1 MLAKIEGGVLI
12 FLINIVCSWFCR
24 RASSDLEATKSSHS
38 QSKRAPTL
46 RAKELPLSEQKR
58 SHSRSKRA
66 LISLSGSKHDCSVSE
81 SLPVVD
87 VLAEALTHP
96 LELSDVVRDLLDG
109 LHLLLQVLGLD
120 EVTQLSI
127 LVAPS
132 NLVQVQQT
140 LVDRLLQLQCHL
152 HGLQAVTPLI
162 IAGLLDVLQYNAA
175 SSLVLV
181 RHQLLCVLT
190 LLVRGSLEELG
201 KPRQS
206 YVITVKVQ
214 AH

>member
-24 RASSDLEATKSSHS
+24 RASSDLETTKSSHS
-38 QSKRAPTL
+38 QSKRGPTL
-46 RAKELPLSEQKR
+46 GARE
-58 SHSRSKRA
+58 A

-81 SLPVVD
+81 SLLVVD
-87 VLAEALTHP
+87 VLAEALTHA

-140 LVDRLLQLQCHL
+140 LVDRLS
-152 HGLQAVTPLI
+152 
-162 IAGLLDVLQYNAA
+162 AA
-175 SSLVLV
+175 FLAPRWRIKAPRFACRSSP
-181 RHQLLCVLT
+181 H
-190 LLVRGSLEELG
+190 
-201 KPRQS
+201 
-206 YVITVKVQ
+206 
-214 AH
+214 A

>member
-24 RASSDLEATKSSHS
+24 RASSDLETTKCSHS
-38 QSKRAPTL
+38 QSKRAPTF
-46 RAKELPLSEQKR
+46 RAEEVPLSEQD
-58 SHSRSKRA
+58 S
-66 LISLSGSKHDCSVSE
+66 SVAE

-96 LELSDVVRDLLDG
+96 LELNDMVRDLLDG

-140 LVDRLLQLQCHL
+140 LVDRLLQLQGHL

-162 IAGLLDVLQYNAA
+162 IAGLLDVLQHNAA

-190 LLVRGSLEELG
+190 LLVRG
-201 KPRQS
+201 
-206 YVITVKVQ
+206 
-214 AH
+214 